1 MGDKSSLSVCEG
13 ERSRIV
19 AKPKVLIIEDD
30 ETIAAALHSAL
41 QDECEVFVIGQSAAS
56 SFEEQKWESYV
67 TLLDLESSAK
77 PNPED
82 GMRLLQELR
91 QSGHRGKVI
100 VYTSSAE
107 RSIAVQAVRSGAVEV
122 LSKPLDVA
130 LLKGIVCRAARIADL
145 EQEAQAGMTN
155 GGHEAFAGMLGTS
168 SGMHRIFEAIRKVS
182 TNDAP
187 MLITGESGTGKGVTA
202 KAIHDRSL
210 RKQAPFVPLNCGAI
224 PENLLESELFGYER
238 GAFTGEVSQNKGK
251 VESAQG
257 GTLFLDEVGELPV
270 ALQLKLL
277 RFLQD
282 RTFERVGGH
291 QRIEMNVRII
301 AATNM
306 NLQDA
311 IEKGTFR
318 EDLYYRLGVVHINL
332 PPLRERGEDVV
343 FMATA
348 FLREAAAHYEK
359 PIRGFTREA
368 LEAMRAYTWPGNV
381 RELTS
386 RVGRAVV
393 MAEGTHIGPVDLDI
407 PHQAPR
413 PDESSICLKLNQ
425 QRIETDLIMKA
436 FTLSQ
441 GNLSRAAHELGISR
455 STLYRR
461 LRQYGMD
468 RALDARRTLGASPRA
483 WMSEH

>member
-1 MGDKSSLSVCEG
+1 M
-13 ERSRIV
+13 
-19 AKPKVLIIEDD
+19 
-30 ETIAAALHSAL
+30 
-41 QDECEVFVIGQSAAS
+41 
-56 SFEEQKWESYV
+56 
-67 TLLDLESSAK
+67 
-77 PNPED
+77 
-82 GMRLLQELR
+82 
-91 QSGHRGKVI
+91 
-100 VYTSSAE
+100 
-107 RSIAVQAVRSGAVEV
+107 
-122 LSKPLDVA
+122 
-130 LLKGIVCRAARIADL
+130 
-145 EQEAQAGMTN
+145 
-155 GGHEAFAGMLGTS
+155 
-168 SGMHRIFEAIRKVS
+168 
-182 TNDAP
+182 
-187 MLITGESGTGKGVTA
+187 
-202 KAIHDRSL
+202 
-210 RKQAPFVPLNCGAI
+210 
-224 PENLLESELFGYER
+224 
-238 GAFTGEVSQNKGK
+238 
-251 VESAQG
+251 
-257 GTLFLDEVGELPV
+257 FLDEVGELPV
-270 ALQLKLL
+270 ALQVKLL

-301 AATNM
+301 AATNV

-318 EDLYYRLGVVHINL
+318 EDLYCRLGVVHINL

-348 FLREAAAHYEK
+348 FLRQAAAQYEK

-381 RELTS
+381 RELTN

-483 WMSEH
+483 WLSEH